1 MKRFKPSVE
10 PVPVPTM
17 PQISNQGLPV
27 IGRNAIPQSLPEN
40 IRQNMPL
47 NDRLNQ
53 KFNISNTSMQ
63 ANKAKPTQVMPGIP
77 PIPPIPTKPKQKW
90 ACVEE
95 RIQNGLEYGSVIRK
109 EWLHFL
115 KWVGLR
121 WSNGSISDACH
132 INFCNIEKI
141 IFGDLYKNPSDT
153 VPAENN
159 FNVSYHDS

>member
-1 MKRFKPSVE
+1 MKRFKASKE

-27 IGRNAIPQSLPEN
+27 IGRHVVPQSLPEN
-40 IRQNMPL
+40 ISHNQTFK
-47 NDRLNQ
+47 DRLSH

-63 ANKAKPTQVMPGIP
+63 PNNVAPTQIMPGIP
-77 PIPPIPTKPKQKW
+77 PIPPPIPSKPKQKW

-109 EWLHFL
+109 
-115 KWVGLR
+115 
-121 WSNGSISDACH
+121 
-132 INFCNIEKI
+132 I
-141 IFGDLYKNPSDT
+141 IFGDLYKNPTDT

-159 FNVSYHDS
+159 FNVSWHKV